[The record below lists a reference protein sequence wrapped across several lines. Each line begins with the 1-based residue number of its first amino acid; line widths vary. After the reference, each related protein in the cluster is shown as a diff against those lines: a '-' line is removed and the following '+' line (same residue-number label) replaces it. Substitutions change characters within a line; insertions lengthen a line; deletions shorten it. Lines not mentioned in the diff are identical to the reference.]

1 MNKQEVKVCD
11 LCKLGID
18 ESKQFAEF
26 IHYVNK
32 DKVLRQCFYHV
43 ECFRDKLLGSA
54 KGAYLM
60 SRANK
65 LLTKAEELIP

>member
-1 MNKQEVKVCD
+1 MKTEVKICD
-11 LCKLGID
+11 ICSLGID

-26 IHYVNK
+26 IHYINK
-32 DKVLRQCFYHV
+32 DKILKKRFYHID
-43 ECFRDKLLGSA
+43 CFREKLLGSA

-65 LLTKAEELIP
+65 LLNKAEELIH